1 MSSPY
6 STDAPDRVILRQPP
20 RPKGLGFVLS
30 ILVLAMYCGFIL
42 LVAYDKP
49 LLGREITPGLSWG
62 VLLGALVIISA
73 WVLTFIYVVASN
85 KPAAGK

>member
-6 STDAPDRVILRQPP
+6 PTDASDRVVLRQPP

-49 LLGREITPGLSWG
+49 LLGREIVPGLSWG
-62 VLLGALVIISA
+62 VLLGALIVSA

-85 KPAAGK
+85 KRVAAK

>member
-6 STDAPDRVILRQPP
+6 PTDTSDRIVLRQPP

-49 LLGREITPGLSWG
+49 LLGREIVPGLSWG
-62 VLLGALVIISA
+62 VLLGALVIVSA
-73 WVLTFIYVVASN
+73 WLLTFIYVVASN
-85 KPAAGK
+85 KRVAAK